1 MFNPLSVFIGVR
13 YTRAKRR
20 NHFIS
25 FISLTS
31 MVGLSLGVLV
41 MILVLS
47 VMNGFD
53 RELRTRI
60 LGMVPHAT
68 ITSGTQPVD
77 DWRALAEQVKRHPDV
92 VGVAPFTQL
101 QGMLTHS
108 GSVRPVLVN
117 AVLPEAER
125 DVSIISEH
133 MVAGDLNALQS
144 GEFGMVVGEG
154 TARRLGVGVG
164 DKLAFILP
172 EASVTP
178 AGVFPRLKRFTV
190 VGIFKVGADLD
201 SSLALIHI
209 GDAAVLSRWQE
220 QQVEGVRLKLRDL
233 FRAPQVSWDIAN
245 SLQGQEF
252 IARDWTR
259 SHGNLFQAIQME
271 KTMIALLLLLI
282 VAVAAFNIISTLV
295 MVVTDKKA
303 DIAILRTLGMTPR
316 QIMMVFMVQGTVIGV
331 VGTVIG
337 GVLGVISALNITT
350 WVAALEKLLG
360 HQFLNSNVYFINYL
374 PSELKV
380 DDVVLICSTALL
392 MSFLATLY
400 PAWKAARTQPAEALR
415 YE

>member
-31 MVGLSLGVLV
+31 MVGLALGVLV

-68 ITSGTQPVD
+68 ITSFQPVD
-77 DWRALAEQVKRHPDV
+77 DWQALAEQAKRNPEV
-92 VGVAPFTQL
+92 LAVAPFTQL

-108 GSVRPVLVN
+108 GTVQPVLVN

-125 DVSIISEH
+125 GVSIIADR
-133 MVAGDLNALQS
+133 MVSGDLNALQA
-144 GEFGMVVGEG
+144 GEFGIVIGEG
-154 TARRLGVGVG
+154 TARRFRVNVG
-164 DKLAFILP
+164 DKLTFIIP

-178 AGVFPRLKRFTV
+178 AGVFPRLKRFTI
-190 VGIFKVGADLD
+190 VGVFKVGAELD
-201 SSLALIHI
+201 SSLALIHTA
-209 GDAAVLSRWQE
+209 DAASLSRWKE
-220 QQVEGVRLKLRDL
+220 NQVEGVRLKLRDL
-233 FRAPQVSWDIAN
+233 FKAPQVSWEIAN
-245 SLQGQEF
+245 SLKGEEF
-252 IARDWTR
+252 MARDWTR

-303 DIAILRTLGMTPR
+303 DIAILRTLGMTPQ
-316 QIMMVFMVQGTVIGV
+316 QIMMVFMVQGSVIGV

-337 GVLGVISALNITT
+337 GVLGVVSALNVTA
-350 WVAALEKLLG
+350 WVAGLEKLLG
-360 HQFLNSNVYFINYL
+360 RQFLSSDVYFINYL
-374 PSELKV
+374 PSELRIN
-380 DDVVLICSTALL
+380 DVVLICATALL